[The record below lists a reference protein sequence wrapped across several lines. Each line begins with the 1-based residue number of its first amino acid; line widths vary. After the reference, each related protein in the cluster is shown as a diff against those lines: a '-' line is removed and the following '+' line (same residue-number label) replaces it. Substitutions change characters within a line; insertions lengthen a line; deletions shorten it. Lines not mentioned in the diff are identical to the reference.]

1 MSKKSVKFCVKG
13 LVQGVGFRY
22 HTAHQGLKLGLSGYA
37 KNLNN
42 GDVEVVASG
51 DISKINE
58 LALWLE
64 NGPRASDVKSVA
76 ANEIEFENH
85 TGFEIL

>member
-1 MSKKSVKFCVKG
+1 MSQKSVKFCVKG

-37 KNLNN
+37 KNLTN

-51 DISKINE
+51 EMSRINE

-64 NGPRASDVKSVA
+64 SGPKTSNVKSVA
-76 ANEIEFENH
+76 AKDIDFENH

>member
-1 MSKKSVKFCVKG
+1 MALKSVKFCVKG

-37 KNLNN
+37 KNLIN
-42 GDVEVVASG
+42 GDVEVLASG
-51 DISKINE
+51 EISQINE

-64 NGPRASDVKSVA
+64 KGPKTSSVTSVTA
-76 ANEIEFENH
+76 CEVDFEKH
-85 TGFEIL
+85 TGFEVF

>member
-1 MSKKSVKFCVKG
+1 MWDFDFTPLIKVKVRFVR
-13 LVQGVGFRY
+13 LR
-22 HTAHQGLKLGLSGYA
+22 
-37 KNLNN
+37 KNLTN

-51 DISKINE
+51 EMSRINE

-64 NGPRASDVKSVA
+64 SGPKTSNVKSVA
-76 ANEIEFENH
+76 AKEIDFEDH

>member
-1 MSKKSVKFCVKG
+1 MSQKSIKFFVKG

-22 HTAHQGLKLGLSGYA
+22 HTAHQGLKLGLAGYA

-42 GDVEVVASG
+42 GDVEVLASG
-51 DISKINE
+51 QMSQINE

-64 NGPRASDVKSVA
+64 KGPRTARVDSVTASEV
-76 ANEIEFENH
+76 EFEAH